1 MPAHSPSLSAR
12 HLSARHPSAS
22 DGPGVLTT
30 PLDALITLSD
40 DVAEALGSRK
50 PIVALESTIITHGM
64 PYPQNLAMARQVE
77 ADCRAHG
84 AVPATIAVLDG
95 KILVGMTPGQ
105 LEALADAPNP
115 MKLSRADLGF
125 AVAMGRSGGTT
136 VSATMICA
144 ALAGIAVF
152 ATGGIGGVHR
162 GGEASLDIS
171 ADLEELGRTPVTVVC
186 AGAKA
191 ILDLP
196 RTLEYLETRGV
207 PVVGFGTDHLP
218 AFWSAQ
224 SPWRVPMRADRA
236 EQVAALMAARDALG
250 LGGGVLVANPI
261 PEADEIAYETMA
273 VLVEQALEEAR
284 LQRIEGKAVT
294 PFLLSR
300 LLTLSDGASLTAN
313 IALVRNNV
321 RLAADIACAVQQRST
336 PIDG

>member
-1 MPAHSPSLSAR
+1 MPGHSPSPPANN
-12 HLSARHPSAS
+12 P
-22 DGPGVLTT
+22 GPAGRTT
-30 PLDALITLSD
+30 PLGAPLTLSE
-40 DVAEALGSRK
+40 DVAEALRSGK

-77 ADCRAHG
+77 ADCRANK

-95 KILVGMTPGQ
+95 KIHVGMSADQ
-105 LEALADAPNP
+105 LQALADAPDP
-115 MKLSRADLGF
+115 LKVSRADLGF
-125 AVAMGRSGGTT
+125 AVAMGRTGGTT

-207 PVVGFGTDHLP
+207 PVVGFGADHLP
-218 AFWSAQ
+218 AFWSRQ
-224 SPWRVPMRADRA
+224 SPWRVPMRADSA
-236 EQVAALMAARDALG
+236 EDVAALMAARQALG

-261 PEADEIAYETMA
+261 PAADEIAYETMA
-273 VLVEQALEEAR
+273 VLVDQALQEAR

-300 LLTLSDGASLTAN
+300 LLTLSGGASLTAN

-321 RLAADIACAVQQRST
+321 RVAAGIACAVVQRSMA
-336 PIDG
+336 IGG

>member
-1 MPAHSPSLSAR
+1 MPGHSPSLSTK
-12 HLSARHPSAS
+12 PSGA
-22 DGPGVLTT
+22 P
-30 PLDALITLSD
+30 ITLSA
-40 DVAEALGSRK
+40 DVAEALRSHK
-50 PIVALESTIITHGM
+50 PVVALESTIITHGM

-77 ADCRAHG
+77 ADCRAHN

-95 KILVGMTPGQ
+95 QILVGTTPAQ
-105 LEALADAPNP
+105 LEALADAKHPL
-115 MKLSRADLGF
+115 KLSRADLGF
-125 AVAMGRSGGTT
+125 AVAMGRTGGTT

-144 ALAGIAVF
+144 ALAGISVF

-162 GGEASLDIS
+162 GGETSLDVS

-218 AFWSAQ
+218 AFWSSR
-224 SPWRVPMRADRA
+224 SPWRLPLRVDRA
-236 EQVAALMAARDALG
+236 EDVAALMAARQALG

-261 PEADEIAYETMA
+261 PQADEIPYETMA
-273 VLVEQALEEAR
+273 VLVDQALDEAR

-321 RLAADIACAVQQRST
+321 RVAAAIAVAVSAGST
-336 PIDG
+336 PIGG

>member
-1 MPAHSPSLSAR
+1 MSSFAP
-12 HLSARHPSAS
+12 
-22 DGPGVLTT
+22 
-30 PLDALITLSD
+30 ITLSD
-40 DVAEALGSRK
+40 DVAEALRLHK
-50 PIVALESTIITHGM
+50 PVVALESTIITHGM

-77 ADCRAHG
+77 ADCRAYG
-84 AVPATIAVLDG
+84 VVPATVAVLG
-95 KILVGMTPGQ
+95 GTILVGTTPAQ
-105 LEALADAPNP
+105 LEALADAPHP
-115 MKLSRADLGF
+115 LKLSRADLAF
-125 AVAMGRSGGTT
+125 AVAQGRTGGTT
-136 VSATMICA
+136 VAATMICA

-171 ADLEELGRTPVTVVC
+171 ADLEELARTPVTVVC

-218 AFWSAQ
+218 AFWSSR
-224 SPWRVPMRADRA
+224 SPWRVPLRADSA
-236 EQVAALMAARDALG
+236 EDVAALMAARQALG
-250 LGGGVLVANPI
+250 LGGGVLVTNPI
-261 PEADEIAYETMA
+261 PEADEIPYETMA
-273 VLVEQALEEAR
+273 LLVDQALEEAR

-300 LLTLSDGASLTAN
+300 LLQLSDGASLTAN

-321 RLAADIACAVQQRST
+321 RVAAEIASALAARSI
-336 PIDG
+336 PIGG

>member
-1 MPAHSPSLSAR
+1 VRPSSAIILSE
-12 HLSARHPSAS
+12 
-22 DGPGVLTT
+22 
-30 PLDALITLSD
+30 
-40 DVAEALGSRK
+40 DVAEALRSYK
-50 PIVALESTIITHGM
+50 PVVALESTIITHGM

-77 ADCRAHG
+77 ADCRACK

-95 KILVGMTPGQ
+95 KILVGMTAAQ
-105 LEALADAPNP
+105 IEVLADAPHP
-115 MKLSRADLGF
+115 LKLSRADLGF
-125 AVAMGRSGGTT
+125 AVAMGRTGGTT

-162 GGEASLDIS
+162 GGETSLDIS

-218 AFWSAQ
+218 AFWSSQ

-236 EQVAALMAARDALG
+236 EDVAALVAAREALG
-250 LGGGVLVANPI
+250 LGGGVLVTNPI
-261 PEADEIAYETMA
+261 PEAEEIPYETMA
-273 VLVEQALEEAR
+273 VLVDQALEEAR

-300 LLTLSDGASLTAN
+300 LLALSDGASLTAN

-321 RLAADIACAVQQRST
+321 RVAAEIAGALVARSMR
-336 PIDG
+336 IGG

>member
-1 MPAHSPSLSAR
+1 
-12 HLSARHPSAS
+12 
-22 DGPGVLTT
+22 
-30 PLDALITLSD
+30 
-40 DVAEALGSRK
+40 
-50 PIVALESTIITHGM
+50 M

-77 ADCRAHG
+77 ADCRAHD

-95 KILVGMTPGQ
+95 KILVGLTPAQ
-105 LEALADAPNP
+105 LEAVADAPNP
-115 MKLSRADLGF
+115 LKLSRADLGY
-125 AVAMGRSGGTT
+125 AVAMGRTGGTT
-136 VSATMICA
+136 VAATMICA

-162 GGEASLDIS
+162 GGETSLDIS
-171 ADLEELGRTPVTVVC
+171 ADLEELARSPVTVVC

-218 AFWSAQ
+218 AFWSRH
-224 SPWRVPMRADRA
+224 SPWRVPLQVDRA
-236 EQVAALMAARDALG
+236 EDVAGLMAARAALG
-250 LGGGVLVANPI
+250 LRGGVLVANPI
-261 PEADEIAYETMA
+261 PEADEIPYETMA
-273 VLVEQALEEAR
+273 LLVDQALEEAR

-300 LLTLSDGASLTAN
+300 LLTLSDGASLAAN

-321 RLAADIACAVQQRST
+321 RVAAEIACAVAQRRL
-336 PIDG
+336 PIGG

>member
-1 MPAHSPSLSAR
+1 MPGHSPSPSENRHTSAGPSVRPSSAIILSE
-12 HLSARHPSAS
+12 
-22 DGPGVLTT
+22 
-30 PLDALITLSD
+30 
-40 DVAEALGSRK
+40 DVAEALRSYK
-50 PIVALESTIITHGM
+50 PVVALESTIITHGM

-77 ADCRAHG
+77 ADCRACK

-95 KILVGMTPGQ
+95 KILVGMTAAQ
-105 LEALADAPNP
+105 IEVLADAPHP
-115 MKLSRADLGF
+115 LKLSRADLGF
-125 AVAMGRSGGTT
+125 AVAMGRTGGTT

-162 GGEASLDIS
+162 GGETSLDIS

-218 AFWSAQ
+218 AFWSSQ

-236 EQVAALMAARDALG
+236 EDVAALVAAREALG
-250 LGGGVLVANPI
+250 LGGGVLVTNPI
-261 PEADEIAYETMA
+261 PEAEEIPYETMA
-273 VLVEQALEEAR
+273 VLVDQALEEAR

-300 LLTLSDGASLTAN
+300 LLALSDGASLTAN

-321 RLAADIACAVQQRST
+321 RVAAEIAGALVARSMR
-336 PIDG
+336 IGG

>member
-1 MPAHSPSLSAR
+1 MHPATLSP
-12 HLSARHPSAS
+12 
-22 DGPGVLTT
+22 
-30 PLDALITLSD
+30 ITLSA
-40 DVAEALGSRK
+40 DVAEALRLHK
-50 PIVALESTIITHGM
+50 PVVALESTIITHGM

-77 ADCRAHG
+77 EDCRAHG

-95 KILVGMTPGQ
+95 QILVGMSAAQ
-105 LEALADAPNP
+105 LGALSDARQPL
-115 MKLSRADLGF
+115 KLSRADLGF
-125 AVAMGRSGGTT
+125 AVAMGRTGGTT
-136 VSATMICA
+136 VAGTMICA

-171 ADLEELGRTPVTVVC
+171 ADLEELARTAVTVVC

-218 AFWSAQ
+218 AFWSRR
-224 SPWRVPMRADRA
+224 SPWRLPMRADNA
-236 EQVAALMAARDALG
+236 EDVAALMAARQALG
-250 LGGGVLVANPI
+250 LGGGMLITNPI

-273 VLVEQALEEAR
+273 VLVDQALEDAR

-300 LLTLSDGASLTAN
+300 LLALSNGASLTAN

-321 RLAADIACAVQQRST
+321 RVAAAIARAVVERSRA
-336 PIDG
+336 IGG

>member
-1 MPAHSPSLSAR
+1 MPGHSPSLSADR
-12 HLSARHPSAS
+12 PGPSRQTS
-22 DGPGVLTT
+22 
-30 PLDALITLSD
+30 PLDARITLSE
-40 DVAEALGSRK
+40 DVAEALRRHK
-50 PIVALESTIITHGM
+50 PVVALESTIITHGM

-77 ADCRAHG
+77 ADCRANG

-95 KILVGMTPGQ
+95 QILVGMGPAQ
-105 LEALADAPNP
+105 IDALADAPSP
-115 MKLSRADLGF
+115 LKLSRADLGF
-125 AVAMGRSGGTT
+125 AVAMGRTGGTT
-136 VSATMICA
+136 VAGTMICA

-171 ADLEELGRTPVTVVC
+171 ADLEELGRTAVTVVC

-218 AFWSAQ
+218 AFWSRR
-224 SPWRVPMRADRA
+224 SPWRVPLRVDRA
-236 EQVAALMAARDALG
+236 EEIAALMAARSALG
-250 LGGGVLVANPI
+250 LGGGVLVTNPI
-261 PEADEIAYETMA
+261 PEADEIPYETMA
-273 VLVEQALEEAR
+273 VLVDQALEDAR

-300 LLTLSDGASLTAN
+300 LLTLSGGASLTAN

-321 RLAADIACAVQQRST
+321 RVAAEIACAVAARPA

>member
-1 MPAHSPSLSAR
+1 MSSFAP
-12 HLSARHPSAS
+12 
-22 DGPGVLTT
+22 
-30 PLDALITLSD
+30 ITLSD
-40 DVAEALGSRK
+40 DVAEALQMHK
-50 PIVALESTIITHGM
+50 PVVALESTIITHGM

-77 ADCRAHG
+77 ADCRAYG
-84 AVPATIAVLDG
+84 VVPATIAVLEGD
-95 KILVGMTPGQ
+95 ILVGMTPSQ
-105 LEALADAPNP
+105 LQALADAPHP
-115 MKLSRADLGF
+115 LKLSRADLPY
-125 AVAMGRSGGTT
+125 AVATGRTGGTT
-136 VSATMICA
+136 VAGTMICA

-162 GGEASLDIS
+162 GGETSLDVS
-171 ADLEELGRTPVTVVC
+171 ADLEELARTPVTVVC

-218 AFWSAQ
+218 AFWSSR
-224 SPWRVPMRADRA
+224 SPWRLPLRA
-236 EQVAALMAARDALG
+236 ENAEDVAALMAARSGLG

-261 PEADEIAYETMA
+261 PEADEIPYETMA
-273 VLVEQALEEAR
+273 VLVDQALEEAR

-300 LLTLSDGASLTAN
+300 LLTLSAGASLTAN

-321 RLAADIACAVQQRST
+321 RVAAAIAAAVAGRSA
-336 PIDG
+336 PIGG

>member
-1 MPAHSPSLSAR
+1 MGAAHTMSSFAP
-12 HLSARHPSAS
+12 
-22 DGPGVLTT
+22 
-30 PLDALITLSD
+30 ITLSD
-40 DVAEALGSRK
+40 DVAEALRFHK
-50 PIVALESTIITHGM
+50 PVVALESTIITHGM

-77 ADCRAHG
+77 ADCRAYG
-84 AVPATIAVLDG
+84 VVPATVAVLG
-95 KILVGMTPGQ
+95 GAILVGTTPAQ
-105 LEALADAPNP
+105 LEALADAPHP
-115 MKLSRADLGF
+115 LKLSRADLAF
-125 AVAMGRSGGTT
+125 AVAQGRTGGTT
-136 VSATMICA
+136 VAATMICA

-171 ADLEELGRTPVTVVC
+171 ADLEELARTPVTVVC

-207 PVVGFGTDHLP
+207 PVVGFGTDHLS
-218 AFWSAQ
+218 AFWSSR
-224 SPWRVPMRADRA
+224 SPWRVPLRADSA
-236 EQVAALMAARDALG
+236 ADVAALMAARQALG
-250 LGGGVLVANPI
+250 LGGGVLVTNPI

-273 VLVEQALEEAR
+273 VLVDQALDEAR

-300 LLTLSDGASLTAN
+300 LLQLTDGASLTAN

-321 RLAADIACAVQQRST
+321 RVAAAIAHAAVARSMA
-336 PIDG
+336 IDG

>member
-1 MPAHSPSLSAR
+1 MGAAHTMSSFAP
-12 HLSARHPSAS
+12 
-22 DGPGVLTT
+22 
-30 PLDALITLSD
+30 ITLSD
-40 DVAEALGSRK
+40 DVAEALRLHK
-50 PIVALESTIITHGM
+50 PVVALESTIITHGM

-77 ADCRAHG
+77 ADCRAYG
-84 AVPATIAVLDG
+84 VVPATVAVLDG
-95 KILVGMTPGQ
+95 AILVGTTPAQ
-105 LEALADAPNP
+105 LEALADAPHP
-115 MKLSRADLGF
+115 LKLSRADLAF
-125 AVAMGRSGGTT
+125 AVAQGRTGGTT
-136 VSATMICA
+136 VAATMICA

-171 ADLEELGRTPVTVVC
+171 ADLEELARTPVTVVC

-218 AFWSAQ
+218 AFWSSR
-224 SPWRVPMRADRA
+224 SPWRVPLRADSA
-236 EQVAALMAARDALG
+236 ADVAALMAARQALG
-250 LGGGVLVANPI
+250 LGGGVLVTNPI
-261 PEADEIAYETMA
+261 PEADEIPYETMA
-273 VLVEQALEEAR
+273 LLVDQALEEAR

-300 LLTLSDGASLTAN
+300 LLQLSDGASLTAN

-321 RLAADIACAVQQRST
+321 RVAAEIASALAARSI
-336 PIDG
+336 PIGG

>member
-1 MPAHSPSLSAR
+1 MPGSSPSPSAHSPVSAGR
-12 HLSARHPSAS
+12 LTRSAAP
-22 DGPGVLTT
+22 
-30 PLDALITLSD
+30 ITLSE
-40 DVAEALGSRK
+40 DVAEALRLHK

-77 ADCRAHG
+77 ADCRDHN
-84 AVPATIAVLDG
+84 AVPATIAVLNG
-95 KILVGMTPGQ
+95 EILVGMTPAQ
-105 LEALADAPNP
+105 LAALADAPAP
-115 MKLSRADLGF
+115 LKLSRADLGF
-125 AVAMGRSGGTT
+125 AVAMGRTGGTT

-144 ALAGIAVF
+144 ALAGIEVF

-171 ADLEELGRTPVTVVC
+171 ADLDELGRTPVTVVC

-218 AFWSAQ
+218 AFWSAR
-224 SPWRVPMRADRA
+224 SPWRVPLRADRA
-236 EQVAALMAARDALG
+236 EEIAALMAARQALG
-250 LGGGVLVANPI
+250 LSGGVLVANPI
-261 PEADEIAYETMA
+261 PQADEIAYETMA
-273 VLVEQALEEAR
+273 VLVDQVLDEVR

-300 LLTLSDGASLTAN
+300 LFTLSEGASLTAN

-321 RLAADIACAVQQRST
+321 RVAAGIAGALATARSR
-336 PIDG
+336 PIDARD

>member
-1 MPAHSPSLSAR
+1 
-12 HLSARHPSAS
+12 
-22 DGPGVLTT
+22 
-30 PLDALITLSD
+30 
-40 DVAEALGSRK
+40 VAEALRSRK

-77 ADCRAHG
+77 ADCRACK

-95 KILVGMTPGQ
+95 QILVGMTGPQ
-105 LEALADAPNP
+105 LEALADAPSP
-115 MKLSRADLGF
+115 LKLSRADLGF
-125 AVAMGRSGGTT
+125 AVAMGHTGGTT

-218 AFWSAQ
+218 AFWSSR
-224 SPWRVPMRADRA
+224 SPWRLALRADRA
-236 EQVAALMAARDALG
+236 EDVAAVIATHRALG

-273 VLVEQALEEAR
+273 VLVDQALEEAR

-321 RLAADIACAVQQRST
+321 RVAAEIAGAIVAGAIGSGARVDRSR

>member
-1 MPAHSPSLSAR
+1 MIGSSPSLPAAHQPAPS
-12 HLSARHPSAS
+12 LSPISVS
-22 DGPGVLTT
+22 E
-30 PLDALITLSD
+30 
-40 DVAEALGSRK
+40 DVAEALRSHK
-50 PIVALESTIITHGM
+50 PVVALESTIITHGM

-77 ADCRAHG
+77 ADCRGRG

-95 KILVGMTPGQ
+95 TILIGTTDAQ
-105 LEALADAPNP
+105 LSALADAPEP
-115 MKLSRADLGF
+115 LKLSRADLGF
-125 AVAMGRSGGTT
+125 AVAMRRSGGTT

-144 ALAGIAVF
+144 ALAGIEVF

-162 GGEASLDIS
+162 GGETSLDVS
-171 ADLEELGRTPVTVVC
+171 ADLDELGRTAVTVVC

-191 ILDLP
+191 LLDLP

-218 AFWSAQ
+218 AFWSRE
-224 SPWRVPMRADRA
+224 SPWRVPMRLDRP
-236 EQVAALMAARDALG
+236 EEIAALMGARRALG

-261 PEADEIAYETMA
+261 PAADEIPYDVMA
-273 VLVEQALEEAR
+273 RLVDQALEEAR

-300 LLTLSDGASLTAN
+300 LLALSGGASLPAN

-321 RLAADIACAVQQRST
+321 RLAADIAGALAAARAIGSDRA
-336 PIDG
+336 PIGG

>member
-1 MPAHSPSLSAR
+1 MPGHSPSLSTK
-12 HLSARHPSAS
+12 PSGA
-22 DGPGVLTT
+22 P
-30 PLDALITLSD
+30 ITLSA
-40 DVAEALGSRK
+40 DVAEALRSHK
-50 PIVALESTIITHGM
+50 PVVALESTIITHGM

-77 ADCRAHG
+77 ADCRAHN

-95 KILVGMTPGQ
+95 QILVGTTPAQ
-105 LEALADAPNP
+105 LEALADAKHPL
-115 MKLSRADLGF
+115 KLSRADLGF
-125 AVAMGRSGGTT
+125 AVAMGRTGGTT

-144 ALAGIAVF
+144 ALAGISVF

-162 GGEASLDIS
+162 GGETSLDVS

-218 AFWSAQ
+218 AFWSSR
-224 SPWRVPMRADRA
+224 SPWRLPLRVDRA
-236 EQVAALMAARDALG
+236 EDVAALMAARQALG

-261 PEADEIAYETMA
+261 PQADEIPYETMA
-273 VLVEQALEEAR
+273 VLVDQALDEAR

-300 LLTLSDGASLTAN
+300 LLTLSDGAS
-313 IALVRNNV
+313 
-321 RLAADIACAVQQRST
+321 AVAVSAGST
-336 PIDG
+336 PIGG

>member
-1 MPAHSPSLSAR
+1 MVLYRMSGHSTSL
-12 HLSARHPSAS
+12 P
-22 DGPGVLTT
+22 P
-30 PLDALITLSD
+30 ITLSG
-40 DVAEALGSRK
+40 DVAEALRLHK

-77 ADCRAHG
+77 ADCRAHQ

-95 KILVGMTPGQ
+95 EILVGTTPAQ
-105 LEALADAPNP
+105 LDALAHAPSP
-115 MKLSRADLGF
+115 LKLSRADLGF
-125 AVAMGRSGGTT
+125 AVAMGRTGGTT

-162 GGEASLDIS
+162 GGETSLDIS
-171 ADLEELGRTPVTVVC
+171 ADLEELARTPVTVVC

-218 AFWSAQ
+218 AFWSRQ
-224 SPWRVPMRADRA
+224 SPWRVPLRVDRP
-236 EQVAALMAARDALG
+236 EEIAALMAARQALG
-250 LGGGVLVANPI
+250 LGGGVLVTNPI
-261 PEADEIAYETMA
+261 PAADEIPYETMA
-273 VLVEQALEEAR
+273 ALVDQALEEAR

-300 LLTLSDGASLTAN
+300 LLALSGGASLTAN
-313 IALVRNNV
+313 IALVRDNV
-321 RLAADIACAVQQRST
+321 RVAAEIACAL
-336 PIDG
+336 

>member
-1 MPAHSPSLSAR
+1 MPGHSPSLSPKPF
-12 HLSARHPSAS
+12 SA
-22 DGPGVLTT
+22 
-30 PLDALITLSD
+30 PLTLSE
-40 DVAEALGSRK
+40 DVAEALRSHK
-50 PIVALESTIITHGM
+50 PVVALESTIITHGM

-77 ADCRAHG
+77 ADCRAHN

-95 KILVGMTPGQ
+95 QILVGTTPAQ
-105 LEALADAPNP
+105 LEALADAKHPL
-115 MKLSRADLGF
+115 KLSRADLGF
-125 AVAMGRSGGTT
+125 AVAMGRTGGTT

-162 GGEASLDIS
+162 GGETSLDVS

-207 PVVGFGTDHLP
+207 PVLGFGTDHLP
-218 AFWSAQ
+218 AFWSSR
-224 SPWRVPMRADRA
+224 SPWRLPLRVDRA
-236 EQVAALMAARDALG
+236 EDVAALMAARQALG
-250 LGGGVLVANPI
+250 LGGGVLVTNPI
-261 PEADEIAYETMA
+261 PEADEIPYETMA
-273 VLVEQALEEAR
+273 VLVDQALEEAL

-321 RLAADIACAVQQRST
+321 RVAAAIAVAVSAGST
-336 PIDG
+336 SIGG

>member
-1 MPAHSPSLSAR
+1 M
-12 HLSARHPSAS
+12 
-22 DGPGVLTT
+22 
-30 PLDALITLSD
+30 
-40 DVAEALGSRK
+40 AEALEIHK
-50 PIVALESTIITHGM
+50 PVVALESTIITHGM

-77 ADCRAHG
+77 ADCRAYG
-84 AVPATIAVLDG
+84 VVPATIAVLDG
-95 KILVGMTPGQ
+95 DILVGMTPDQ
-105 LEALADAPNP
+105 LEALADASHPL
-115 MKLSRADLGF
+115 KLSRADLAF
-125 AVAMGRSGGTT
+125 AVATGRTGGTT
-136 VSATMICA
+136 VAGTMICA
-144 ALAGIAVF
+144 ALAGIKVF

-171 ADLEELGRTPVTVVC
+171 ADLEELALSPVTVVC

-207 PVVGFGTDHLP
+207 PVVGFNTDHLP
-218 AFWSAQ
+218 AFWSSR
-224 SPWRVPMRADRA
+224 SPWRLPLRANRA
-236 EQVAALMAARDALG
+236 EDVAALMAARGALG

-261 PEADEIAYETMA
+261 PEADEIPYETMA
-273 VLVEQALEEAR
+273 VLVDQALEEAR

-321 RLAADIACAVQQRST
+321 RVASAIACAVAARSA
-336 PIDG
+336 PIGG

>member
-1 MPAHSPSLSAR
+1 MPGHSPSLSADR
-12 HLSARHPSAS
+12 PGPSRQTS
-22 DGPGVLTT
+22 
-30 PLDALITLSD
+30 PLDARITLSE
-40 DVAEALGSRK
+40 DVAEALRRHK
-50 PIVALESTIITHGM
+50 PVVALESTIITHGM

-77 ADCRAHG
+77 ADCRANG

-95 KILVGMTPGQ
+95 QILVGMGPAQ
-105 LEALADAPNP
+105 IDALADAPSP
-115 MKLSRADLGF
+115 LKLSRADLGF
-125 AVAMGRSGGTT
+125 AVAMGRTGGTT
-136 VSATMICA
+136 VAGTMICA
-144 ALAGIAVF
+144 TLAGIAVF

-171 ADLEELGRTPVTVVC
+171 ADLEELGRTAVTVVC

-218 AFWSAQ
+218 AFWSRR
-224 SPWRVPMRADRA
+224 SPWRVPLRVDRA
-236 EQVAALMAARDALG
+236 EEIAALMAARSALG
-250 LGGGVLVANPI
+250 LGGGVLVTNPI
-261 PEADEIAYETMA
+261 PEADEIPYETMA
-273 VLVEQALEEAR
+273 VLVDQALEDAR

-300 LLTLSDGASLTAN
+300 LLTLSGGASLTAN

-321 RLAADIACAVQQRST
+321 RVAAEIACAVAARPA